1 MAKRNDRIDQREGE
15 IPMDNEGKNGAQ
27 TDKQAVLG
35 RLRDTKALYVVV
47 SACTKLPYV
56 VCDPETFDDEVL
68 VFFKPEEAEAKA
80 KSLAGEKIPVSIVKL
95 ENKQLLLFYTNL
107 YTMGVNAIFVEDSG
121 KEELIQLEE
130 FVRRRGDEPGEE
142 DKVWVENPA
151 LHLTALYYMQEAR
164 RQPGPEMN
172 SKLMEL
178 QEEIE
183 MHFRKGTFILAIQK
197 ECNGIPLVK
206 MKNGDVY
213 QAAFTDILEFQKF
226 NREDQLRPVI
236 VPAEKVSQV
245 LAGDAIGIILNPV
258 GINLPLAVNRP
269 PKQESEQ

>member
-1 MAKRNDRIDQREGE
+1 
-15 IPMDNEGKNGAQ
+15 MDNEGKKAAQ
-27 TDKQAVLG
+27 TDQQALLG
-35 RLRDTKALYVVV
+35 RLRDTRELYVIV

-56 VCDPETFDDEVL
+56 VCAPETFDDEVL
-68 VFFKPEEAEAKA
+68 VFFKPEEAEARA
-80 KSLAGEKIPVSIVKL
+80 KSLAAEKIPVSVVKL

-107 YTMGVNAIFVEDSG
+107 YTMGVNAISLEDSG
-121 KEELIQLEE
+121 KEELIQLED

-142 DKVWVENPA
+142 GKVWVENPA

-183 MHFRKGTFILAIQK
+183 MHFRKGNFILAIQK
-197 ECNGIPLVK
+197 EGNGIPLVK

-226 NREDQLRPVI
+226 NREDQLGPVI

-245 LAGDAIGIILNPV
+245 LAGDAIGVILNPM

-269 PKQESEQ
+269 PKQENRQ